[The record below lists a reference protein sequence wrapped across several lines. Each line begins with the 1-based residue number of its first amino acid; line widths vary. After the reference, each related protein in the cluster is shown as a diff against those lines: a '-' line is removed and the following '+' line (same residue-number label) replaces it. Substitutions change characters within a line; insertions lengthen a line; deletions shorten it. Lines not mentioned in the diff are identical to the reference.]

1 MGTIVWVEMVS
12 IWGLAVLITIMDT
25 AMWRR

>member
-1 MGTIVWVEMVS
+1 MGTMAWVELIS
-12 IWGLAVLITIMDT
+12 IWGLAVLITIMDN